1 MTNASKFRNE
11 NAWWCVKIS
20 VVFFPDLSVS
30 LSSCCCR
37 CCFWP
42 RRQGGAKGSK
52 KKPRKNPRDK
62 RRQGWNGCL
71 LSVAKPKL
79 ICFFFS
85 MFFFLANSRFWWKRR
100 WRGMDVGGWVDP
112 SCRFIMKLLLFG
124 WSCGEAAVHAAWLIA
139 IDFYDFV

>member
-20 VVFFPDLSVS
+20 VVFSPDLSVS

-52 KKPRKNPRDK
+52 KKAKKKSERQEKTRLK
-62 RRQGWNGCL
+62 R
-71 LSVAKPKL
+71 LSVVRCQAKVNL
-79 ICFFFS
+79 FLFLYV
-85 MFFFLANSRFWWKRR
+85 FFFLANSRFWWKRR

-124 WSCGEAAVHAAWLIA
+124 WSCGEAAVHAA
-139 IDFYDFV
+139 

>member
-20 VVFFPDLSVS
+20 VVFFPICLS
-30 LSSCCCR
+30 R
-37 CCFWP
+37 C
-42 RRQGGAKGSK
+42 QAAAAAAASGHDDKGVPKAVK